1 MAKMTISE
9 SRLQELIQESIYEV
23 LQEAQYDEGIG
34 TLLGNGVRNAKKL
47 PSKIKNSW
55 NSFKNDFNTAKNN
68 EPQDKEDA
76 TSKPRSLAGL
86 YGYAKERYW
95 QKKKDWED
103 KVAAGGNYAR
113 YKYKDRDVVGD
124 EYGQEM
130 ANNIRNYGTEP
141 YRQDRLNNWRT
152 QRGIEPQSVQPH
164 PDLTQQPNKLQQ
176 GRIDRENQAKQALYK
191 SGMVPQGSKGT
202 ITGWVRKDGQQ
213 PDENQLKLIDNW
225 KRVKLY
231 EAQEKLNGLLEQLTE
246 IGDTDKGQYMLGK
259 LAKRKKS
266 RGEDNKDV
274 WDRASK
280 EIRKVSPTFSDYAD
294 LKIAKEKNKK
304 AETLGYAFD
313 DGFFGLPF
321 KTKKPQ

>member
-9 SRLQELIQESIYEV
+9 SRLHELIQESIYEV
-23 LQEAQYDEGIG
+23 LQEAQYDEGLG
-34 TLLGNGVRNAKKL
+34 TLLGGAVRNLKKIPEKL
-47 PSKIKNSW
+47 KKSW
-55 NSFKNDFNTAKNN
+55 QGFKDDFNTAKNN
-68 EPQDKEDA
+68 EPQDTQDV
-76 TSKPRSLAGL
+76 TGKPRSLAGL

-103 KVAAGGNYAR
+103 KVAAGSNYAR

-152 QRGIEPQSVQPH
+152 QRGLEPQGVQPH
-164 PDLTQQPNKLQQ
+164 PDLIQQPNKLQQ
-176 GRIDRENQAKQALYK
+176 VRIDRENQAKQALYK
-191 SGMVPQGSKGT
+191 SGMVPQGSKDT

-231 EAQEKLNGLLEQLTE
+231 EAKEKLNSLLEQLNE
-246 IGDTDKGQYMLGK
+246 IGDTDRGQYMLGK
-259 LAKRKKS
+259 LANRKSS
-266 RGEDNKDV
+266 RGESNRDV
-274 WDRASK
+274 WDRAQK
-280 EIRKVSPTFSDYAD
+280 EIGKVAPTFSDFAD
-294 LKIAKEKNKK
+294 TETAKEKMKK
-304 AETLGYAFD
+304 AQTLSYAFD
-313 DGFFGLPF
+313 DGLFGLPF

>member
-9 SRLQELIQESIYEV
+9 NRLQELINESIYEV
-23 LQEAQYDEGIG
+23 LQEAQYDEGLG
-34 TLLGNGVRNAKKL
+34 HWLGNKFQTARNKVRN
-47 PSKIKNSW
+47 
-55 NSFKNDFNTAKNN
+55 FVNDFKAGQNDAREQNKDYN
-68 EPQDKEDA
+68 PYSIYGDREDA
-76 TSKPRSLAGL
+76 VRRMGNGAYPN
-86 YGYAKERYW
+86 YRYDLETRRN
-95 QKKKDWED
+95 Q
-103 KVAAGGNYAR
+103 NAR
-113 YKYKDRDVVGD
+113 G
-124 EYGQEM
+124 EM
-130 ANNIRNYGTEP
+130 QNS
-141 YRQDRLNNWRT
+141 T
-152 QRGIEPQSVQPH
+152 QRGQQTQNNNSVQPH
-164 PDLTQQPNKLQQ
+164 PALAQQQQQPNKLQQ
-176 GRIDRENQAKQALYK
+176 VRVDRENQAKQALYK
-191 SGMVPQGSKGT
+191 SGMVPQGSKDT

-231 EAQEKLNGLLEQLTE
+231 EAKEKLNSLLEQLTE

-266 RGEDNKDV
+266 RGEDNKDI

-280 EIRKVSPTFSDYAD
+280 EIRKVAPTFSDYAD
-294 LKIAKEKNKK
+294 LEIAKEKNKK